1 VRIMTSF
8 TLLIL
13 ASIDRHNDALLGL
26 AVRLSFR
33 DVKHTPCWLC
43 VKHTQGGAT
52 LVYMVTKFR

>member
-1 VRIMTSF
+1 MTSF